1 MSSPSVSV
9 PAISVREVWIET
21 PRLILREHTASDA
34 EAVHAYAADPEVL
47 RYRMSSPATIEQV
60 RENLGRIEAQRV
72 EEPLRTRYELAI
84 VTREEACL
92 IGWLPLILSGMPD
105 TNDAEIG
112 WTLARSVWG
121 RGFATEAARATLAFA
136 FETLRLHRVWAY
148 CQPENVASSRIM
160 EKIGMRREGLFR
172 QCRYIKEQ
180 WIDTLYY
187 GMLEEEWWALRRESL
202 AAPTRLKKEEN

>member
-1 MSSPSVSV
+1 
-9 PAISVREVWIET
+9 
-21 PRLILREHTASDA
+21 
-34 EAVHAYAADPEVL
+34 
-47 RYRMSSPATIEQV
+47 MSSPATIEQV